1 MDCPNCKTPVKFF
14 ELIRINHKRPY
25 NCPVCFKVSGF
36 KHNKPFLNL
45 IAGLA
50 GLAGVI
56 LYYTI
61 IKYGW
66 LYGTFLIAAVF
77 FLFVLIFLKYAR
89 LQVLETD
96 NGP

>member
-1 MDCPNCKTPVKFF
+1 MDCPYCKTPVKFF

-36 KHNKPFLNL
+36 KHSNSFLNL

-50 GLAGVI
+50 ALAGVI
-56 LYYTI
+56 LYYAI

-66 LYGTFLIAAVF
+66 LYGIFMIATVL

-89 LQVLETD
+89 LEVLETD
-96 NGP
+96 NEP